1 MTRATVAPRAAAVLL
16 LALGAAACTAPQGA
30 DPDEVQRWMS
40 ERDAAADVSLGVMS
54 APVGPADPEPGP
66 DEGISVTYPRP
77 ERVDGVRLACL
88 GEGTVSFTVEV
99 TGVSSSTTEEHRD
112 LRCGPEEHEIPLTGV
127 AEATGV
133 RVNAFGADRDGA
145 WSAAVLGAEA
155 GG

>member
-1 MTRATVAPRAAAVLL
+1 MLL

-112 LRCGPEEHEIPLTGV
+112 LQCGPGEHEVSLPV
-127 AEATGV
+127 ADATSV
-133 RVNAFGADRDGA
+133 RVDGFGADREGA
-145 WSAAVLGAEA
+145 WHAVVVGPDA
-155 GG
+155 G